1 MVVRVGIEAYT
12 TIWVTSTCEWK
23 SDFIM
28 QLNGIDQYLYTS
40 LKSKQL
46 QSNSDFDNANI
57 RYSREQQ
64 SNMYAFDTNKRN
76 REGLLYY
83 CVDKLVL

>member
-1 MVVRVGIEAYT
+1 
-12 TIWVTSTCEWK
+12 
-23 SDFIM
+23 
-28 QLNGIDQYLYTS
+28 LNGIDQDLYTS

-46 QSNSDFDNANI
+46 QSNSDFDNANT

-76 REGLLYY
+76 RVGLLYY